1 MSVWLRMEQPNAG
14 IGKVRPL
21 RPLRVLVAARDARFA
36 RVAGFL
42 LARRGF
48 DVETVRLTSRIL
60 ETLGRADFEVLIVDA
75 SESFS
80 DAARLVGTLEALF
93 PHLTVVVVADPAP
106 DQDET
111 AFRILPKWTSLEN
124 LVLNLESLHLG
135 LLTA

>member
-1 MSVWLRMEQPNAG
+1 MEQPDLG
-14 IGKVRPL
+14 ISKVRPL
-21 RPLRVLVAARDARFA
+21 RPLRVLVASRDDRFA

-48 DVETVRLTSRIL
+48 DVDTMRFPSRVL
-60 ETLGRADFEVLIVDA
+60 DTLRRAEFEVLILDA
-75 SESFS
+75 SESFTE
-80 DAARLVGTLEALF
+80 AARLFGTLEALV
-93 PHLTVVVVADPAP
+93 PELTVVAVADPAP
-106 DQDET
+106 EQDET